1 MSAGALLISVNPR
14 YFARMRNTGDAN
26 RSAVH
31 CNIWAGALV
40 NNKGKYKRRPGEA
53 VPRIPSTSGN
63 PREKWR
69 SGVGAVQNRE
79 EITRPSKRTAGRAR
93 IFAEDHGS
101 RRIVFPCRS
110 LLIQTAR
117 RTEDGARHS
126 YRPLWSMGDGAARTR
141 TSCAECRP

>member
-1 MSAGALLISVNPR
+1 MGVTMSLGQGLERQTRRAACVPDPSLWRQPTIPFYAALR
-14 YFARMRNTGDAN
+14 E
-26 RSAVH
+26 
-31 CNIWAGALV
+31 ALV

-53 VPRIPSTSGN
+53 GPRIPSTSGN
-63 PREKWR
+63 PRQKWR

-93 IFAEDHGS
+93 IFAEDHVS

-110 LLIQTAR
+110 LLIQTLR

-126 YRPLWSMGDGAARTR
+126 YGPLWSLG
-141 TSCAECRP
+141 